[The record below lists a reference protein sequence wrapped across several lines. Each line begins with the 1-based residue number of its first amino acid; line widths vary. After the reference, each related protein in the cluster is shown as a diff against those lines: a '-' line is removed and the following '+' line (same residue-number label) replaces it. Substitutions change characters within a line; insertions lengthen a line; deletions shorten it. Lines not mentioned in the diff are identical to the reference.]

1 MAGGSRAGQANEAG
15 SVHRRGVAAYLAA
28 HGLASWG
35 LPAAGHAVNGPS
47 PIGLGF
53 ETDQPTDDIN
63 CILSDGSR
71 LFVSAKRACG
81 NDRHLKNT
89 VEQWVAQAATL
100 NDGDRLVLATAEPKG
115 IVKDLGTALLRRR
128 VGSPTYPPK
137 ETEALRVL
145 EGLLSSEPEI
155 VRERV
160 LDAAYVL
167 KIDATEAGRSE
178 FDVAAAL
185 LEGMIV
191 PRRDGAKSIRALS
204 EAMHTEAGKAFA
216 SGVDDWV
223 RVLLAADVEVFA
235 DGQGPAGAVAR
246 ARQAA
251 LEAYRAQ
258 LGRYDGVVDLSLLAD
273 DLPPLIVQDM
283 AENLRVSVP
292 DIARSD
298 EQALL
303 VLARRWTR
311 MLLVGLPGAG
321 KTTALRQLA
330 ARWARDCRAP
340 IPILVSL
347 RPVCRRCEYPGAVT
361 LSVICEVA
369 TLDMESGQ
377 RADLAAA
384 LESAC
389 QEGRAVLLLDGL
401 DECMNRRAVVTEG
414 LRVMLESL
422 PAETGVILATRSSG
436 APAAERLRLPTAQL
450 ETPRSLD
457 DVLRQLLRHVA
468 AVRVAEPQRDA
479 WAANRIQ
486 WLEDTRKAHRDIGA
500 VPLLA
505 TLLALVAADSTDEQL
520 PNDRATLLMTAVHNS
535 VRRWERHRLGSTEDI
550 AIWPS
555 DGQLL
560 DGYAALGHL
569 LSVSGEVRAE
579 DASACISAML
589 ASRWDKAPGPA
600 EELADRIL
608 WFWDEHVGVFIG
620 TNAGTV
626 VPRSR
631 VFTEIA
637 AAMWAKRL
645 PDEAL
650 THWVTTSLSEA
661 DQRLALLLAAEVE
674 PRVMALLMAD
684 RDSAKLEVRTLLAA
698 EALRRGVV
706 LASEQLESLL
716 DRLASAAAAAYS
728 LDRATGSAI
737 PISTADKSERSDVEQ
752 STPKAVTASNTT
764 TATEH
769 LALRDG
775 HGWTYTYEL
784 ARLPLPRKLRHRRQA
799 LLDSLALSDE
809 QRIVSQALCALSDAA
824 RDERPLD
831 DEIETAAIRRLL
843 DLPLPDKTDRLRRE
857 PRRRV
862 VVPSTSCLLIGHVE
876 AAVAAPRYLDVLD
889 YYMAQRIRDIATWS
903 SLGTYREV
911 IRVLADRG
919 HRFEK
924 PAWQK
929 ALGGLTEFAD
939 PWDLEQELPFLRAVA
954 QLSNDDVEMSVR
966 SWRLL
971 DLCDLCAVLDMEH
984 ADVEEFVKAT
994 TIDTDDVRQGW
1005 LCAAAV
1011 AAELDIAAVAAQAR
1025 LAITER
1031 GDDDG
1036 WSTLDLLLAP
1046 ASGPRRHPNGSPLS
1060 VPDQMALVAALS
1072 ATSEWI
1078 AHSAAKLLSGA
1089 RGEQLRE
1096 RLLEAMPRLPAP
1108 LRSLAAGLACYAADD
1123 PVNEAAQLLKLAD
1136 PAACAG
1142 ATRYL
1147 SLLLDPNEQAESLLA
1162 RARVTDD
1169 LTIRLAAIQDQQPVV
1184 ADPPVTHWSCLRCA
1198 AYNDLAEVDCRHC
1211 DRGTR
1216 PKD

>member
-47 PIGLGF
+47 PIGLEF

-89 VEQWVAQAATL
+89 VEHWVAQAATL
-100 NDGDRLVLATAEPKG
+100 NDGDRLVLATAQPKG
-115 IVKDLGTALLRRR
+115 IVKYLGTALLRRR
-128 VGSPTYPPK
+128 VGSPTYPPQ
-137 ETEALRVL
+137 ETAALRVL
-145 EGLLSSEPEI
+145 KGLLSSEPEI

-160 LDAAYVL
+160 LGAACVL

-185 LEGMIV
+185 LEGTIV
-191 PRRDGAKSIRALS
+191 PHPDGGRSIRALS

-223 RVLLAADVEVFA
+223 RVLLAADVEVYA

-246 ARQAA
+246 ARQVA
-251 LEAYRAQ
+251 LQAYRAE
-258 LGRYDGVVDLSLLAD
+258 LGRYDGLVDLSLLAD
-273 DLPPLIVQDM
+273 DLPSLTVPDM
-283 AENLRVSVP
+283 ADNLRVSVP
-292 DIARSD
+292 DIARSG

-347 RPVCRRCEYPGAVT
+347 RLVLRRWEYPVAVT
-361 LSVICEVA
+361 LSAFCEVA
-369 TLDMESGQ
+369 ALGIESGQ

-401 DECMNRRAVVTEG
+401 DECMKWRAVVAEG
-414 LRVMLESL
+414 LRMILGSL
-422 PAETGVILATRSSG
+422 PAETGVVVATRSSG
-436 APAAERLRLPTAQL
+436 VPAAERLGLPTAQL
-450 ETPRSLD
+450 EMPRRLD
-457 DVLRQLLRHVA
+457 DVLRRLLRHVA
-468 AVRVAEPQRDA
+468 AVRVAEAERDA
-479 WAANRIQ
+479 WVANRVQ

-505 TLLALVAADSTDEQL
+505 TILALVAADSTDEQL
-520 PNDRATLLMTAVHNS
+520 PNDRATLLMTAVRNS
-535 VRRWERHRLGSTEDI
+535 VRRWERHRLGSTED
-550 AIWPS
+550 AATWPS

-569 LSVSGEVRAE
+569 LSVSGEVSAE
-579 DASACISAML
+579 GALACISAML
-589 ASRWDKAPGPA
+589 ASRWDKAPGPS

-620 TNAGTV
+620 TDAGTV

-650 THWVTTSLSEA
+650 TNWVTTSLSEA
-661 DQRLALLLAAEVE
+661 DQRLALLLAAQVE

-684 RDSAKLEVRTLLAA
+684 RDSANFEVRTLLAA
-698 EALRRGVV
+698 EALRMGAM
-706 LASEQLESLL
+706 LSSKQLEGLL
-716 DRLASAAAAAYS
+716 DRLASAAAAAHS
-728 LDRATGSAI
+728 LDRTKGNAI
-737 PISTADKSERSDVEQ
+737 PISTAEKSERPDVEQ
-752 STPKAVTASNTT
+752 STPNAVTASNTT
-764 TATEH
+764 TTTDH
-769 LALRDG
+769 PALRDG

-784 ARLPLPRKLRHRRQA
+784 ARLPLPRELRHRRQA

-809 QRIVSQALCALSDAA
+809 QRIVSQALCALADAA

-831 DEIETAAIRRLL
+831 EMATAAIRRLL

-857 PRRRV
+857 PYRHV
-862 VVPSTSCLLIGHVE
+862 VVPSTSRLLTGHVE
-876 AAVAAPRYLDVLD
+876 AAVAAPKYLDVLD
-889 YYMAQRIRDIATWS
+889 DYMAQRIHDIATWS
-903 SLGTYREV
+903 SLGAYRDV
-911 IRVLADRG
+911 IRILADRG

-924 PAWQK
+924 PPWQK
-929 ALGGLTEFAD
+929 ALGGLTESTH
-939 PWDLEQELPFLRAVA
+939 PWDLEQELPILRAVA

-966 SWRLL
+966 SWRLP

-984 ADVEEFVKAT
+984 TDVEEFVKAT

-1011 AAELDIAAVAAQAR
+1011 AAELDIASVAAQSR
-1025 LAITER
+1025 LAIAER
-1031 GDDDG
+1031 GDDDSG
-1036 WSTLDLLLAP
+1036 STLDLLFTP
-1046 ASGPRRHPNGSPLS
+1046 PSGRRRNTDGSRLS
-1060 VPDQMALVAALS
+1060 VRDQMALVAALS

-1078 AHSAAKLLSGA
+1078 AQSAAKLLYGA
-1089 RGEQLRE
+1089 RGEQLCE

-1108 LRSLAAGLACYAADD
+1108 LRRLTAGLACGAADD

-1147 SLLLDPNEQAESLLA
+1147 SLLEPNEQAETLLA

-1169 LTIRLAAIQDQQPVV
+1169 LTIRLAAGQDQQPIV
-1184 ADPPVTHWSCLRCA
+1184 AVPLATRWSCLCCA
-1198 AYNDLAEVDCRHC
+1198 AYNDLADVDCRHC